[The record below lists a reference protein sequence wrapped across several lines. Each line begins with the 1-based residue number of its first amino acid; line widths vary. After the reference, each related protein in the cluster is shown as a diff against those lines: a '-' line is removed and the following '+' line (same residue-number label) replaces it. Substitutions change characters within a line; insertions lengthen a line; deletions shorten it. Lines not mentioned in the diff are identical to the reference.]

1 MSLNFFEKYI
11 PVLLQATRHTIN
23 LAVISLVISLILAV
37 IIASIVYYQIKI
49 ITPILELYV
58 SFFRGTPALCQ
69 LYLIYFGLGTTN
81 IPILS
86 NMSAYGAAIAALSLN
101 MSAYMAENLRGALS
115 SVDKGQYEAG
125 LSIGLSN
132 YKIFSHIIF
141 PQAFRVSIPS
151 LSNGFI
157 DLIKGSSIA
166 FTVGVG
172 EMMAAANLAGSATYN
187 YLGAFIIASVLYWL
201 LNLVVG
207 RLQRVLENK
216 LNKVY

>member
-1 MSLNFFEKYI
+1 M
-11 PVLLQATRHTIN
+11 
-23 LAVISLVISLILAV
+23 
-37 IIASIVYYQIKI
+37 
-49 ITPILELYV
+49 
-58 SFFRGTPALCQ
+58 
-69 LYLIYFGLGTTN
+69 
-81 IPILS
+81 
-86 NMSAYGAAIAALSLN
+86 
-101 MSAYMAENLRGALS
+101 
-115 SVDKGQYEAG
+115 
-125 LSIGLSN
+125 
-132 YKIFSHIIF
+132 
-141 PQAFRVSIPS
+141 
-151 LSNGFI
+151 SNGFI